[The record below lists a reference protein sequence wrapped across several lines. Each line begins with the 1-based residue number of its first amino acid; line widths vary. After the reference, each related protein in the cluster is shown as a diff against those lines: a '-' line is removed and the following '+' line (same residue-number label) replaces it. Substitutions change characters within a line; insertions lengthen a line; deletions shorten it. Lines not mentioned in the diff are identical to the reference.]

1 MSWFKKDEKVPEIPK
16 APSIP
21 DLPELEN
28 KKELPELPS
37 FPNNTLNEGFN
48 REIVKSAVNDD
59 SSYSNSSEVEVNV
72 EELPREFKLDALPPQ
87 NQFPPRMQSSIM
99 NDLMSS
105 QPLRQSPKKEEDSN
119 KPIFVRIDRFNESKK
134 EFEDI
139 KKTVKEI
146 ENTLRKLKE
155 NKSKEDTE
163 IMNWTINLEDVKAK
177 LAEIDSN
184 IFNKL

>member
-1 MSWFKKDEKVPEIPK
+1 
-16 APSIP
+16 
-21 DLPELEN
+21 
-28 KKELPELPS
+28 
-37 FPNNTLNEGFN
+37 
-48 REIVKSAVNDD
+48 
-59 SSYSNSSEVEVNV
+59 
-72 EELPREFKLDALPPQ
+72 
-87 NQFPPRMQSSIM
+87 MQSSII
-99 NDLMSS
+99 NDSMSP
-105 QPLRQSPKKEEDSN
+105 QTLRQTPKSEEDSN

-146 ENTLRKLKE
+146 ETTLKKLKD

-163 IMNWTINLEDVKAK
+163 IMNWTINLEEVKAK